1 VRAFHDRAGREASF
15 VATRPAT
22 KNTGASGV
30 AIGFAGRSAV
40 GTGEAVAPSR
50 ALKVCRT
57 CCLVRKQALE
67 LRKRTRERQIVS
79 LKHVDDH
86 DFFTLAQVLNI
97 LLVVAVCD
105 NRISTVY
112 TYPEQRHVIV
122 FWEYEEGIE
131 ILLVLHERM
140 ELVRHLGGDEQK

>member
-1 VRAFHDRAGREASF
+1 

-97 LLVVAVCD
+97 LLVVGVCD
-105 NRISTVY
+105 NRISTVKRNRR
-112 TYPEQRHVIV
+112 TRDRGRRCVSLERNGMVSAQ
-122 FWEYEEGIE
+122 FGNK
-131 ILLVLHERM
+131 VLITQLFYLDIIDAPCR
-140 ELVRHLGGDEQK
+140 